1 MQKLLIFGLGEDF
14 SSFFSVRFPFGYF
27 NIVSCTDFDSRF
39 QSEAKLAGGSFCTTE
54 NALKLEY
61 DKILICDRKNYNNIY
76 KRLVNE
82 YGISENKI
90 LTADEISGFMIDKNA
105 KYKSFSYSFGKKNP
119 DKTFFVIRPL
129 YSMPLFSMVK
139 RCIGLCAW
147 AEKNNYIP
155 VADMYG
161 YKNIYKK
168 ADENAWENYFRP
180 LSERVSMKEVCESKN
195 VIFHSDYLF
204 ENPDFRAAEQD
215 FMKSGRWKDII
226 RLNTDM
232 QIMTDDAAK
241 KLFSGKGKV
250 LAMVCR
256 GTNAMK
262 PEENTAVVPE
272 PEKLAGLAKVMMNEW
287 DYEYVYLVTEDET
300 IWSVFSNILKDK
312 VLFTERM
319 RYSGMTRPEIMESD
333 REYDGYLKGVESI
346 LDVMLAVRCDS
357 LLCYSSDTEKI
368 VRMYKKNWNHCAVID
383 TGKYSDEEKTAVK
396 SGITPILWGGNNDV
410 KSKAETMKEYGIE
423 YVYADESYSGDTLCG
438 LPVLRKAES
447 VRMLKN
453 PSAVI
458 CSDEADKIAEISET
472 LDSLG
477 VRRDLLSFYTEGKV
491 STGMLKSLKMLRYT
505 DLKGNQV
512 SIVPHTSDKIEIVFA
527 GYDNIID
534 IGSCS
539 VMTSLKINANG
550 SNGSVHIGNN
560 NSFVNIRI
568 DIADGDVTISNSC
581 MFSFGITLFQ
591 SDMHPIFDALT
602 RKRINKAKNIFIGNH
617 VWVGKGVNLLGG
629 ASIGSGSICGAN
641 AVTSSAF
648 PSNVII
654 AGSPASVV
662 RRNVI
667 WAKDVLRDGSFDDF
681 SECRDQEA
689 LKYLDI

>member
-39 QSEAKLAGGSFCTTE
+39 RSEAKLAGGSFCTAE

-82 YGISENKI
+82 YGIAENKI

-168 ADENAWENYFRP
+168 DDENAWENYFRP
-180 LSERVSMKEVCESKN
+180 LSENISMKEVCESKN

-241 KLFSGKGKV
+241 RLFSGKGKV

-262 PEENTAVVPE
+262 PEENAAVVPE

-319 RYSGMTRPEIMESD
+319 RYSGMTRPEIIESD

-346 LDVMLAVRCDS
+346 LDVMLAIRCDS
-357 LLCYSSDTEKI
+357 LLCYSSDTERI

-410 KSKAETMKEYGIE
+410 KSKAEIMKEYGIE

-453 PSAVI
+453 PSAII
-458 CSDEADKIAEISET
+458 CSDEADKIAEASET

-539 VMTSLKINANG
+539 VMTALKINANG

-662 RRNVI
+662 RRNVM